1 MFELQCSRMLEAEG
15 SIMIPGIGALKGARR
30 AAAQHGLEASLQI
43 EDWNQTCADQEY
55 RCVYCERA
63 ISGNGSIEHFI
74 PITAQGATII
84 TNCLLACQICNG
96 DKADRHPEQ
105 YLVNNPEKLA
115 HIRAYLT
122 LRKPGQGFQSF
133 WNLLLPGK
141 KEPMTDQRETHI
153 TSYTLTSGIEL
164 HVRNNQQQIALQLR
178 QPPVSENELLGAT
191 DFQLGT
197 ILTLPECV
205 ALTQTLLSC
214 IATRLEESRKS
225 A

>member
-1 MFELQCSRMLEAEG
+1 MLQTEG
-15 SIMIPGIGALKGARR
+15 EKLVMIMPGGGAIRGAKQTATLR
-30 AAAQHGLEASLQI
+30 GLEATLQTD
-43 EDWNQTCADQEY
+43 DWRQTCADQEY

-63 ISGNGSIEHFI
+63 IRSGDGTIEHFI
-74 PITAQGATII
+74 PVASNGGTSID
-84 TNCLLACQICNG
+84 NCLLACRPCNLA
-96 DKADRHPEQ
+96 KADLHPEQ
-105 YLVNNPEKLA
+105 FLLNNPEKLA
-115 HIRAYLT
+115 RIRAYLT
-122 LRKPGQGFQSF
+122 LRRPGQGFQSF
-133 WNLLLPGK
+133 WSLPLPEK
-141 KEPMTDQRETHI
+141 EEPMTDQRETRI

-164 HVRNNQQQIALQLR
+164 HVRNTQQQIALQLR